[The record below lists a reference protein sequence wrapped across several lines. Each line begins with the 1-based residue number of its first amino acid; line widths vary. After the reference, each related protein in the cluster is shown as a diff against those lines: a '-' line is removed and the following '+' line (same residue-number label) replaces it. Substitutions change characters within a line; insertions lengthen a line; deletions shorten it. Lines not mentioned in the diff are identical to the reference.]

1 MGCCDGRLD
10 DVAAMELAVLLAK
23 RGRGSVEPN
32 PMVGC
37 VLVRDGRLIGWG
49 YHARVGD
56 AHAEPAALADVR
68 ARGFDPAGATVY
80 VTLEPC
86 CHTNKRTPPCVP
98 ALLDAEVGRV
108 VVGTLDPNPAVNG
121 EGVRQLR
128 EAGVTVDIGPTP
140 QLQAACRQLIAPFVA
155 NTMLGRPFVTL
166 KWAQDREGRIARG
179 DGSPMQITGR
189 AATEAMHRYRAL
201 IGRFGGI
208 AVGGETLR
216 RDDPLLT
223 ARPGGATPTPAVQ
236 PRRIIFTRKAVLPTS
251 ARVFHCP
258 GGEVLVYRVGTDVPT
273 LAEALRELLERGV
286 HELLVESGGGLAVA
300 LSEARLVDRY
310 WLLRPHG
317 AGLHPA
323 EGVTTAARIR
333 WSDEV
338 MAESATVLFDE
349 DVLLEAWD
357 RRSGTFA
364 AAEPSA
370 DIRWLSQL
378 PREAAATG
386 LMDPATP

>member
-10 DVAAMELAVLLAK
+10 DVAAMELALLLAK

-37 VLVRDGRLIGWG
+37 VVVRDGRLIGWG
-49 YHARVGD
+49 YHARVGE

-128 EAGVTVDIGPTP
+128 EAGVTVDLGPTP

-155 NTMLGRPFVTL
+155 NTVLGRPFVTV
-166 KWAQDREGRIARG
+166 KWAQDREGRIARS
-179 DGSPMQITGR
+179 DGTPMQITGP

-208 AVGGETLR
+208 AIGGETLR

-223 ARPGGATPTPAVQ
+223 ARPRGTSPATAVQ
-236 PRRIIFTRKAVLPTS
+236 PRRIVFTRKALLPAA
-251 ARVFHCP
+251 ARLFHSP
-258 GGEVLVYRVGTDVPT
+258 GGEVLTYRVGTDVAT
-273 LAEALRELLERGV
+273 LAEALQDLLQRGV

-310 WLLRPHG
+310 WLLRPHDG
-317 AGLHPA
+317 QLMPSQ
-323 EGVTTAARIR
+323 GVEKAASLV
-333 WSDEV
+333 WCDDV

-378 PREAAATG
+378 PREAAASR
-386 LMDPATP
+386 LIHPAMT